1 MTEDVQPNE
10 RFLNRKGGAIPAIR
24 PTPSSSRGSFQRGRG
39 SFMQRGRRVPHYPG
53 YRPNHPTSSY
63 NNAQNALAHGT
74 QFESL
79 PKRPD
84 DYPPN
89 TSWVKRRRVDYNHD
103 MRDST
108 IYHGPIATRTTAK
121 VNVPSH
127 PKPRQRRQ
135 AEITELLID
144 LPLECRKGAPECNE
158 LRKQWREREI
168 HRIYAETEVVVELC
182 GITGN
187 TARFVCADDQT
198 PPSTRDHQE
207 GSSSMY

>member
-10 RFLNRKGGAIPAIR
+10 RSLNRKGGAIPAIH
-24 PTPSSSRGSFQRGRG
+24 PSSSRGSFLERGRG
-39 SFMQRGRRVPHYPG
+39 SFMQRGRRMSHYPG

-63 NNAQNALAHGT
+63 NNAQNARAHGT

-79 PKRPD
+79 PKRPN

-89 TSWVKRRRVDYNHD
+89 TWVKRRLVDFNHH

-108 IYHGPIATRTTAK
+108 IHHGPLATRITAT

-135 AEITELLID
+135 AKVTELLID
-144 LPLECRKGAPECNE
+144 LPPDCRKGAPEYNE
-158 LRKQWREREI
+158 LRKQWRECEI
-168 HRIYAETEVVVELC
+168 HRIYAETEVKVELR

-198 PPSTRDHQE
+198 PPSTRDQQE
-207 GSSSMY
+207 GSSSKY